1 MADEIKVID
10 GEINRTLSDLNAA
23 AQQFQP
29 LFPFHV
35 GSGQELAVLDE
46 LNQLN
51 QQLQTLI
58 VDYKQT
64 LLDDL
69 NATKKSV
76 QSIKEADEKAANAAK

>member
-10 GEINRTLSDLNAA
+10 GEINRTLSDLSAA

-51 QQLQTLI
+51 
-58 VDYKQT
+58 
-64 LLDDL
+64 
-69 NATKKSV
+69 
-76 QSIKEADEKAANAAK
+76 

>member
-10 GEINRTLSDLNAA
+10 GEINRTLSDLSAA

-35 GSGQELAVLDE
+35 GSGQELEVLDE

-51 QQLQTLI
+51 QQLQTPLNNVHI
-58 VDYKQT
+58 LYKAIKNNLST
-64 LLDDL
+64 
-69 NATKKSV
+69 
-76 QSIKEADEKAANAAK
+76 SIDSAFK

>member
-1 MADEIKVID
+1 MPDEIKVID
-10 GEINRTLSDLNAA
+10 GEINRTLSDLGAA

-29 LFPFHV
+29 LFPFYV
-35 GSGQELAVLDE
+35 GSGQDLAVLDE

-64 LLDDL
+64 LLGDL

-76 QSIKEADEKAANAAK
+76 QSIKEEDKKAANAAK